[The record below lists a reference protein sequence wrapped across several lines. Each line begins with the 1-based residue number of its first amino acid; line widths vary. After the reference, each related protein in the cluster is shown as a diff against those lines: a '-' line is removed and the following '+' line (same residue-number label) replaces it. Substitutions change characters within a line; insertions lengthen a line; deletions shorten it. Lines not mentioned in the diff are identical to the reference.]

1 MSEITGEL
9 LADRAKAGGLWHQVP
24 DSLVIWDQRAFDALV
39 SQDPTSGLHHFAD
52 QMAHHWPGIAMLV
65 GVLLALGAIKTRNGT
80 TTKALLW
87 ELVGFL
93 IILGVGNMLSDEL
106 KALFARLKP
115 HISHDIPGV
124 KQPLS
129 FPSNHSFNTATIL
142 GFWLVNLRHLPSRS
156 VRNASIALLTLVW
169 AFTAWTRVYLGEH
182 FPLDVIAGFIFG
194 FAYGAYGAWLLS
206 RVLLA
211 MGKHAKQ

>member
-1 MSEITGEL
+1 MSESTGEL

-24 DSLVIWDQRAFDALV
+24 DALVAWDQRVFDALV
-39 SQDPTSGLHHFAD
+39 SRDHDSPLHHFAD
-52 QMAHHWPGIAMLV
+52 QMAHHWPGIVLLV
-65 GVLLALGAIKTRNGT
+65 GVLLALGVIKSRNGT
-80 TTKALLW
+80 SAKRLAG

-93 IILGVGNMLSDEL
+93 IILGIGNVLSDEL

-142 GFWLVNLRHLPSRS
+142 GFALLNLRPLRSRG
-156 VRNASIALLTLVW
+156 VRRAAIVLLTLVW

-182 FPLDVIAGFIFG
+182 FPLDVIAGFFFG
-194 FAYGAYGAWLLS
+194 MTYGAYGAWLLS

-211 MGKHAKQ
+211 MGKRAKQ